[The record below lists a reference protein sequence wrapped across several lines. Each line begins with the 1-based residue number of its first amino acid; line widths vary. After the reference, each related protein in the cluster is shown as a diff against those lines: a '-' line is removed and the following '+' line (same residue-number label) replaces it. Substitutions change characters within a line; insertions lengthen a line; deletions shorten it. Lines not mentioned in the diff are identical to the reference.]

1 MWVFAA
7 GMQRSGSTLQYQV
20 AAHLIQTARRGI
32 ALGWGEDGQFQMLRD
47 AHSWRSDYI
56 LWKTHVC
63 NAAIQRERHGC
74 KVLYSYRDLRDVV
87 AGIMRKDGTLFR
99 HLIRRGIVQELVE
112 GYEAWTSFPDVFIYR
127 YEDMV
132 GHIAWI
138 AGCMAGFLEIKVTAT
153 ECKAI
158 AELYSLARQ
167 RERIVVGTFVQVG
180 PDWVEERHLLH
191 QNHISNGGKIGGW
204 GDVLS
209 EAEADE
215 IVMLAEDWMSERGYI
230 AEF

>member
-63 NAAIQRERHGC
+63 NAAIQRERQRC

-99 HLIRRGIVQELVE
+99 HLIRRGIVQEFVAQYQE
-112 GYEAWTSFPDVFIYR
+112 WTSFPQVLVTSYEKMMR
-127 YEDMV
+127 YPVLMV
-132 GHIAWI
+132 GN
-138 AGCMAGFLEIKVTAT
+138 MADFLGIEVCHEDCI
-153 ECKAI
+153 AI
-158 AELYSLARQ
+158 AERYSIARQ

-191 QNHISNGGKIGGW
+191 QNHISNSGKIGGW

-209 EAEADE
+209 EVEADE
-215 IVMLAEDWMSERGYI
+215 IVDRAEGWMMARGY
-230 AEF
+230 AT